1 MTPVPDRLTA
11 ALADR
16 YRIERQIGE
25 GGMATVYLAHDWR
38 HDRNVALK
46 VLRPELAAVIGAD
59 RFLAEIR
66 TTANLQHPHI
76 LPLHDSGEAGGT
88 VFYVMPFVEGESLR
102 ERLERVKQLPVDE
115 AVRIARE
122 VADALEYAHGQGVI
136 HRDIK
141 PENVL
146 LHGEHALVADFGI
159 ALAVSRSDGGTRL
172 TETGMSLGTPH
183 YMSPEQA
190 MGERDITPAA
200 DVYALGCVLYEMLT
214 GEPPFDG
221 PTAQA
226 IVAKLLTS
234 EPEHLTALR
243 KTVPPHVEAA
253 VHTALEKVP
262 ADRFT
267 SARAFV
273 AALDNPQFVGRAGSA
288 RRVPSKRRR
297 FAATVPLAAV
307 AVAAIG
313 LAAWGWLRSGTE
325 PPTTRAWVGL
335 SPRRA
340 DGALPATW
348 PSNLAIAGDGSAI
361 VFADTVDDRGNWQ
374 LFLKNADATVAAP
387 IPGTGGGM
395 NPFFSPDGEWIGF
408 ATERGLY
415 RIPRSGGAPEML
427 SDSTGSLASG
437 VFSSGAWLD
446 DGTIVFA
453 GRNNVHLF
461 QVDAEGGPAREVLAE
476 SDWVRQGIVRL
487 EPLPRGRGVLFT
499 SCAASPCSRGGLWM
513 LDLRRDTVLPLVDGV
528 SSGWYL
534 PTGHVLY
541 GRPDGTVFAQRLDL
555 DRLRLTGP
563 AIPVLDGLATSKG
576 IPALAASSAGTML
589 YALRNGAAAAS
600 DFTSSLVWVDRD
612 GTVSTIDT
620 DLALPG
626 PEQAM
631 LGLSL
636 APDGS
641 RLALVQNTD
650 RGPQIF
656 VRRMPDGPVSR
667 LTFEGWAARPVWS
680 PDGRDLVYI
689 QYRTGAPSV
698 AVRRRADG
706 TGAVTVVA
714 EEQRAVQEALLSP
727 DGEWV
732 VYRTETA
739 SPGGGDI
746 LGRRLT
752 VDTATVP
759 LVATAAQ
766 ETAPSISPDG
776 RWLAYTSNEDG
787 DDEVFVRPWPDVNDG
802 KWRVSRE
809 GGTEPQWSPNGRE
822 LFYRSGNQDLI
833 AAQVDGSTTFH
844 VGETRTLF
852 SVSGYLTGPA
862 HAGYAVSRD
871 GRRFVFGRQDF
882 AQEPGTSR
890 LILVRHWF
898 TELRPLL
905 AGQ

>member
-1 MTPVPDRLTA
+1 MTIPS

-16 YRIERQIGE
+16 YRIERELGA
-25 GGMATVYLAHDWR
+25 GGMATVYLAHDIK
-38 HDRNVALK
+38 HDRKVAVK
-46 VLRPELAAVIGAD
+46 VLRPELAAVIGAE

-66 TTANLQHPHI
+66 ITANLQHPHI
-76 LPLHDSGEAGGT
+76 LPLHDSGEAAGT
-88 VFYVMPFVEGESLR
+88 VFYVMPYVEGESLR
-102 ERLERVKQLPVDE
+102 DRLAREKQLPVAD
-115 AVRIARE
+115 AVRIATE
-122 VADALEYAHGQGVI
+122 VAGALDYAHRHGVV

-146 LHGEHALVADFGI
+146 LHEGQALVADFGI
-159 ALAVSRSDGGTRL
+159 ALAVSRSEGGMRL

-200 DVYALGCVLYEMLT
+200 DVYALGCVLYELLT

-226 IVAKLLTS
+226 VVAKVLTS
-234 EPEHLTALR
+234 EPDPVTSLR
-243 KTVPPHVEAA
+243 KTVPLHVGAA

-267 SARAFV
+267 SARAFA
-273 AALDNPQFVGRAGSA
+273 AALANPQFVGRAGSA
-288 RRVPSKRRR
+288 RPAPSKRPR
-297 FAATVPLAAV
+297 FAVTVPLAAL
-307 AVAAIG
+307 AASALA
-313 LAAWGWLRSGTE
+313 LAAWGWLRSGPE

-335 SPRRA
+335 SPRRPG
-340 DGALPATW
+340 GALPSSW
-348 PSNLAIAGDGSAI
+348 PSNLAIARDGSAI

-374 LFLKNADATVAAP
+374 LFLKDADAADAAP

-415 RIPRSGGAPEML
+415 RVPRSGGAPVRL
-427 SDSTGSLASG
+427 SDSTGSLANG

-461 QVDAEGGPAREVLAE
+461 QVDEEGGPAREVLAE
-476 SDWVRQGIVRL
+476 SAWIRQGIVRL
-487 EPLPRGRGVLFT
+487 EALPRGRGVLIT

-555 DRLRLTGP
+555 DRGELTGS
-563 AIPVLDGLATSKG
+563 AIPVLSGLATNKG

-589 YALRNGAAAAS
+589 YALREDDAS
-600 DFTSSLVWVDRD
+600 ASSFTSSLVWVDRN
-612 GTVSTIDT
+612 GTESTLDT
-620 DLALPG
+620 ALLLPG
-626 PEQAM
+626 LEQAV

-650 RGPQIF
+650 DGPQIF
-656 VRRMPDGPVSR
+656 VKRLPDGPVSR
-667 LTFEGWAARPVWS
+667 LTFEGWSARPVWS

-689 QYRTGAPSV
+689 EYRTGAPSV

-706 TGAVTVVA
+706 TGVAAVVA
-714 EEQRAVQEALLSP
+714 EDARPVQEALLSP

-732 VYRTETA
+732 VYRTEIAT
-739 SPGGGDI
+739 PGGGDI

-752 VDTATVP
+752 GDTAAVP
-759 LVATAAQ
+759 LVATHSQ
-766 ETAPSISPDG
+766 EAGPSISPDG

-787 DDEVFVRPWPDVNDG
+787 EEEVFVRPWPDVNGG
-802 KWRVSRE
+802 KWQVSRE

-822 LFYRSGNQDLI
+822 LFYRSGNQEFM
-833 AAQVDGSTTFH
+833 AAQVDGSETFR
-844 VGETRTLF
+844 VRETQTLF
-852 SVSGYLTGPA
+852 SASVYLSGPA
-862 HAGYAVSRD
+862 HAAYAVSRD
-871 GRRFVFGRQDF
+871 GRRFLFGRQDF
-882 AQEPGTSR
+882 APQLHSSR

-905 AGQ
+905 EGR